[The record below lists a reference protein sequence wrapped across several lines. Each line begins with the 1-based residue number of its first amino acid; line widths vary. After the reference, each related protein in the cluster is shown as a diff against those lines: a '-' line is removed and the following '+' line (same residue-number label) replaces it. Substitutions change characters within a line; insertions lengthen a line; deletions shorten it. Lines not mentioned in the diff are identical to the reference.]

1 MVLTQ
6 EEGRH
11 PGGGD
16 GIIARTLF
24 TYGKTAP
31 AVPRITARRRIHH
44 PSPGPHDQPVGGV
57 EVLADPQEPPMVNV
71 VQENELIFWSVPMA
85 SESDQNGRAR
95 ETKTKTIARPRAI
108 REGPSASTRVIPVR
122 HGEPGRSI
130 GFPQGARWINNVR

>member
-44 PSPGPHDQPVGGV
+44 PSPGPHDQPVGGA
-57 EVLADPQEPPMVNV
+57 EGLADPPKPP
-71 VQENELIFWSVPMA
+71 IADAPAA
-85 SESDQNGRAR
+85 SGGGPGSAAVGEEEADKATPGTSRA
-95 ETKTKTIARPRAI
+95 
-108 REGPSASTRVIPVR
+108 
-122 HGEPGRSI
+122 
-130 GFPQGARWINNVR
+130 

>member
-44 PSPGPHDQPVGGV
+44 PSPGPHDQPVGGA
-57 EVLADPQEPPMVNV
+57 EVLADPQKPPIVNAPTS
-71 VQENELIFWSVPMA
+71 SVAAPGIA
-85 SESDQNGRAR
+85 TIGQKRANNATPR
-95 ETKTKTIARPRAI
+95 TITVRISRLMDGMARPY
-108 REGPSASTRVIPVR
+108 
-122 HGEPGRSI
+122 SI
-130 GFPQGARWINNVR
+130 QKWART

>member
-31 AVPRITARRRIHH
+31 AAPRITASRRTHH
-44 PSPGPHDQPVGGV
+44 PSPGPHDQPVGGA
-57 EVLADPQEPPMVNV
+57 EVLADPQKLPIVNAPT
-71 VQENELIFWSVPMA
+71 S
-85 SESDQNGRAR
+85 SEAAPGIR
-95 ETKTKTIARPRAI
+95 TIGEKRGNKDTPRTM
-108 REGPSASTRVIPVR
+108 RR
-122 HGEPGRSI
+122 
-130 GFPQGARWINNVR
+130 

>member
-44 PSPGPHDQPVGGV
+44 PSPRPHDQPVGGA
-57 EVLADPQEPPMVNV
+57 EVLADPPKPPIVDAPT
-71 VQENELIFWSVPMA
+71 SSAAAP
-85 SESDQNGRAR
+85 
-95 ETKTKTIARPRAI
+95 
-108 REGPSASTRVIPVR
+108 PSATIGSKRADNATPRNSTAQ
-122 HGEPGRSI
+122 GRR
-130 GFPQGARWINNVR
+130 A

>member
-44 PSPGPHDQPVGGV
+44 PSPGPHDQPVGGG
-57 EVLADPQEPPMVNV
+57 EVLADPQKPPIVDAPTS
-71 VQENELIFWSVPMA
+71 SVAGPRVA
-85 SESDQNGRAR
+85 
-95 ETKTKTIARPRAI
+95 TIGEKRGDKANPRAVRVRVSQPSVGI
-108 REGPSASTRVIPVR
+108 R
-122 HGEPGRSI
+122 
-130 GFPQGARWINNVR
+130 